1 MKSKCESCRHNPTG
15 FYDICAACT
24 NYSLYEYVQ
33 RNPYKFRYSNA
44 TLERLQ
50 PGADLPLIPKITRVI
65 FNDPATIVFW
75 EDGTKTVVKAH
86 DEEFDPEK
94 GLAMAITKKALG
106 NDSYYPE
113 IKKWTKTYYEKED
126 APQDNP
132 GMIIFNGI
140 KRLSDEAVE
149 NLSSLLG
156 TEGWRENVTAAVSC
170 MSIMRA
176 MIFSRITDKATV
188 LFWLILPIWEKSIIH
203 MMLTTSALS
212 VWRNLLLF

>member
-1 MKSKCESCRHNPTG
+1 MPRCDICGKVYNYCETNVPELVELCNKMSLDEVVDICPECVRRKNTTLTGNKYKSRRLIPIPYES
-15 FYDICAACT
+15 FYDNSMARVAMAC
-24 NYSLYEYVQ
+24 Y
-33 RNPYKFRYSNA
+33 
-44 TLERLQ
+44 
-50 PGADLPLIPKITRVI
+50 GADLPLIPKITKVI

-140 KRLSDEAVE
+140 KRLSDEAVK

-156 TEGWRENVTAAVSC
+156 TEG
-170 MSIMRA
+170 
-176 MIFSRITDKATV
+176 
-188 LFWLILPIWEKSIIH
+188 L
-203 MMLTTSALS
+203 
-212 VWRNLLLF
+212 